1 MTKTKFRTIFSE
13 PLEENQ
19 YKEKITDQEDNVDRI
34 GQMNLQAKMMNYEI
48 AGIRLKEATARQYMY
63 ANKKEME
70 EQNRA
75 ENAKANNTFQDFD
88 TAYRMMT
95 QKSKEIEAK
104 YNSDVQYVK
113 QLEKKWRK
121 EIEEAKEK
129 DILYR
134 APIEK
139 KRKKN

>member
-13 PLEENQ
+13 PLEEKE
-19 YKEKITDQEDNVDRI
+19 YKEKITDQDDNVDRI
-34 GQMNLQAKMMNYEI
+34 GQMSLQAKMMNYEI

-63 ANKKEME
+63 ANQKEMK
-70 EQNRA
+70 EQNRT
-75 ENAKANNTFQDFD
+75 ENAKANNKFQDFD

-121 EIEEAKEK
+121 EIETAKENK
-129 DILYR
+129 ILYR

-139 KRKKN
+139 KRKKT